1 MKILL
6 VEDNRAISK
15 GLVYT
20 LEQNGFEVALCENA
34 ESTLNSL
41 GGDFDLFIVDVSL
54 PDGNGFELC
63 DEIKR
68 VCETPVIF
76 LTALDDEDSIV
87 KGFDLG
93 AEDYITKPFSS
104 RELLARIKRITKKLD
119 KTMAM
124 NFGDISIDFDKK
136 QVCKNGN
143 PVVLTALEYRLFA
156 MLAKNSGKVLQ
167 VGAAARSMLGR
178 TPGNVVAVHPLQDGV
193 ISDYELTARM
203 LTEML
208 RRVLRHAGDETAD
221 ILLLLGVG
229 ALLIDGM
236 LRCQR
241 SEALP
246 AQLQVQKLL
255 HRQIIEAQF
264 IGEMCGDLAGRI
276 ACHKRVPFLS
286 QFVRFS

>member
-93 AEDYITKPFSS
+93 AEDYITKPFNISELQARVDAILRRYNKAKTKLSFKDIVIDTNS
-104 RELLARIKRITKKLD
+104 RIVTKNGVQIDLTLKEYEILLLFVRNKNIALYREMIYERVWNEPYMGDTRTVDLHIQRLRKKLD
-119 KTMAM
+119 LKD
-124 NFGDISIDFDKK
+124 NIQSVYKVG
-136 QVCKNGN
+136 
-143 PVVLTALEYRLFA
+143 YRL
-156 MLAKNSGKVLQ
+156 V
-167 VGAAARSMLGR
+167 
-178 TPGNVVAVHPLQDGV
+178 
-193 ISDYELTARM
+193 E
-203 LTEML
+203 
-208 RRVLRHAGDETAD
+208 
-221 ILLLLGVG
+221 
-229 ALLIDGM
+229 
-236 LRCQR
+236 
-241 SEALP
+241 
-246 AQLQVQKLL
+246 
-255 HRQIIEAQF
+255 
-264 IGEMCGDLAGRI
+264 
-276 ACHKRVPFLS
+276 
-286 QFVRFS
+286 

>member
-6 VEDNRAISK
+6 IEDNRAISK

-63 DEIKR
+63 NEIKR

-119 KTMAM
+119 NTMAKAA
-124 NFGDISIDFDKK
+124 IEHAA
-136 QVCKNGN
+136 KNGN

-156 MLAKNSGKVLQ
+156 MLAKNSGKVLTREQ
-167 VGAAARSMLGR
+167 ILERIWDLSGNYVEDNTLTVYIKRLRKKLDTNMIKTVKGLGYR
-178 TPGNVVAVHPLQDGV
+178 LEV
-193 ISDYELTARM
+193 
-203 LTEML
+203 
-208 RRVLRHAGDETAD
+208 
-221 ILLLLGVG
+221 
-229 ALLIDGM
+229 
-236 LRCQR
+236 
-241 SEALP
+241 
-246 AQLQVQKLL
+246 
-255 HRQIIEAQF
+255 
-264 IGEMCGDLAGRI
+264 
-276 ACHKRVPFLS
+276 
-286 QFVRFS
+286 

>member
-6 VEDNRAISK
+6 IEDNRAISK

-104 RELLARIKRITKKLD
+104 RELLAGIKRITKKLD

-124 NFGDISIDFDKK
+124 NFGDISIDFE
-136 QVCKNGN
+136 KNRFAK
-143 PVVLTALEYRLFA
+143 TAILLCLRRLSTA
-156 MLAKNSGKVLQ
+156 CLQ
-167 VGAAARSMLGR
+167 CLPKTAAR
-178 TPGNVVAVHPLQDGV
+178 
-193 ISDYELTARM
+193 
-203 LTEML
+203 
-208 RRVLRHAGDETAD
+208 
-221 ILLLLGVG
+221 
-229 ALLIDGM
+229 
-236 LRCQR
+236 C
-241 SEALP
+241 
-246 AQLQVQKLL
+246 
-255 HRQIIEAQF
+255 
-264 IGEMCGDLAGRI
+264 
-276 ACHKRVPFLS
+276 
-286 QFVRFS
+286 

>member
-1 MKILL
+1 MTISERHIQPTDCILLKFVDNSFTLCYNVVVTTDTTIFCMFSLLTGGGLFFFFPPSIFFLCLVVKILL
-6 VEDNRAISK
+6 IEDNRAISK

-156 MLAKNSGKVLQ
+156 MLAKNSGKVLTREQ
-167 VGAAARSMLGR
+167 ILERIWDLSGNYVEDNTLTVYIKRLRKKLDTNMIKTVKGLGYR
-178 TPGNVVAVHPLQDGV
+178 LEV
-193 ISDYELTARM
+193 
-203 LTEML
+203 
-208 RRVLRHAGDETAD
+208 
-221 ILLLLGVG
+221 
-229 ALLIDGM
+229 
-236 LRCQR
+236 
-241 SEALP
+241 
-246 AQLQVQKLL
+246 
-255 HRQIIEAQF
+255 
-264 IGEMCGDLAGRI
+264 
-276 ACHKRVPFLS
+276 
-286 QFVRFS
+286 

>member
-6 VEDNRAISK
+6 IEDNRAISK

-136 QVCKNGN
+136 QVCK
-143 PVVLTALEYRLFA
+143 TAVPLCLRRLNTA
-156 MLAKNSGKVLQ
+156 CLQ
-167 VGAAARSMLGR
+167 CLPKTAAR
-178 TPGNVVAVHPLQDGV
+178 
-193 ISDYELTARM
+193 
-203 LTEML
+203 
-208 RRVLRHAGDETAD
+208 
-221 ILLLLGVG
+221 
-229 ALLIDGM
+229 
-236 LRCQR
+236 C
-241 SEALP
+241 
-246 AQLQVQKLL
+246 
-255 HRQIIEAQF
+255 
-264 IGEMCGDLAGRI
+264 
-276 ACHKRVPFLS
+276 
-286 QFVRFS
+286 

>member
-6 VEDNRAISK
+6 IEDNRAISK

-124 NFGDISIDFDKK
+124 NFGDISIDFE
-136 QVCKNGN
+136 KNRFAK
-143 PVVLTALEYRLFA
+143 TAILLCLRRLSTA
-156 MLAKNSGKVLQ
+156 CLQ
-167 VGAAARSMLGR
+167 CLPKTAAR
-178 TPGNVVAVHPLQDGV
+178 
-193 ISDYELTARM
+193 
-203 LTEML
+203 
-208 RRVLRHAGDETAD
+208 
-221 ILLLLGVG
+221 
-229 ALLIDGM
+229 
-236 LRCQR
+236 C
-241 SEALP
+241 
-246 AQLQVQKLL
+246 
-255 HRQIIEAQF
+255 
-264 IGEMCGDLAGRI
+264 
-276 ACHKRVPFLS
+276 
-286 QFVRFS
+286 

>member
-6 VEDNRAISK
+6 IEDNRAISK

-63 DEIKR
+63 NEIKR

-136 QVCKNGN
+136 QVCK
-143 PVVLTALEYRLFA
+143 TAI
-156 MLAKNSGKVLQ
+156 
-167 VGAAARSMLGR
+167 
-178 TPGNVVAVHPLQDGV
+178 PLC
-193 ISDYELTARM
+193 
-203 LTEML
+203 L
-208 RRVLRHAGDETAD
+208 RRLSTAC
-221 ILLLLGVG
+221 LQCLPKTAV
-229 ALLIDGM
+229 
-236 LRCQR
+236 RC
-241 SEALP
+241 
-246 AQLQVQKLL
+246 
-255 HRQIIEAQF
+255 
-264 IGEMCGDLAGRI
+264 
-276 ACHKRVPFLS
+276 
-286 QFVRFS
+286 

>member
-6 VEDNRAISK
+6 IEDNRAISK

-119 KTMAM
+119 KTMTM
-124 NFGDISIDFDKK
+124 NLATSALILT
-136 QVCKNGN
+136 KNRFAK
-143 PVVLTALEYRLFA
+143 TAIPLCLRRLSTA
-156 MLAKNSGKVLQ
+156 CLQ
-167 VGAAARSMLGR
+167 CLPKTAAR
-178 TPGNVVAVHPLQDGV
+178 
-193 ISDYELTARM
+193 
-203 LTEML
+203 
-208 RRVLRHAGDETAD
+208 
-221 ILLLLGVG
+221 
-229 ALLIDGM
+229 
-236 LRCQR
+236 C
-241 SEALP
+241 
-246 AQLQVQKLL
+246 
-255 HRQIIEAQF
+255 
-264 IGEMCGDLAGRI
+264 
-276 ACHKRVPFLS
+276 
-286 QFVRFS
+286 

>member
-6 VEDNRAISK
+6 IEDNRAISK

-124 NFGDISIDFDKK
+124 ILVTSALILT
-136 QVCKNGN
+136 KNRFAK
-143 PVVLTALEYRLFA
+143 TAIPLCLRRLSTA
-156 MLAKNSGKVLQ
+156 CLQ
-167 VGAAARSMLGR
+167 CLPKTAAR
-178 TPGNVVAVHPLQDGV
+178 
-193 ISDYELTARM
+193 
-203 LTEML
+203 
-208 RRVLRHAGDETAD
+208 
-221 ILLLLGVG
+221 
-229 ALLIDGM
+229 
-236 LRCQR
+236 C
-241 SEALP
+241 
-246 AQLQVQKLL
+246 
-255 HRQIIEAQF
+255 
-264 IGEMCGDLAGRI
+264 
-276 ACHKRVPFLS
+276 
-286 QFVRFS
+286 

>member
-6 VEDNRAISK
+6 IEDNRAISK

-76 LTALDDEDSIV
+76 LTALNDEDSIV

-104 RELLARIKRITKKLD
+104 RELLARITRITKKLD

-124 NFGDISIDFDKK
+124 NFGDISIDFDKNRFAK
-136 QVCKNGN
+136 TAIPLCLRRLSTVC
-143 PVVLTALEYRLFA
+143 
-156 MLAKNSGKVLQ
+156 LQ
-167 VGAAARSMLGR
+167 CLPKTAAR
-178 TPGNVVAVHPLQDGV
+178 
-193 ISDYELTARM
+193 
-203 LTEML
+203 
-208 RRVLRHAGDETAD
+208 
-221 ILLLLGVG
+221 
-229 ALLIDGM
+229 
-236 LRCQR
+236 C
-241 SEALP
+241 
-246 AQLQVQKLL
+246 
-255 HRQIIEAQF
+255 
-264 IGEMCGDLAGRI
+264 
-276 ACHKRVPFLS
+276 
-286 QFVRFS
+286 

>member
-124 NFGDISIDFDKK
+124 NFGDISIDFDKNRFAK
-136 QVCKNGN
+136 
-143 PVVLTALEYRLFA
+143 TAIPLSLRRLSTA
-156 MLAKNSGKVLQ
+156 CLQ
-167 VGAAARSMLGR
+167 CLPKTAAR
-178 TPGNVVAVHPLQDGV
+178 
-193 ISDYELTARM
+193 
-203 LTEML
+203 
-208 RRVLRHAGDETAD
+208 
-221 ILLLLGVG
+221 
-229 ALLIDGM
+229 
-236 LRCQR
+236 C
-241 SEALP
+241 
-246 AQLQVQKLL
+246 
-255 HRQIIEAQF
+255 
-264 IGEMCGDLAGRI
+264 
-276 ACHKRVPFLS
+276 
-286 QFVRFS
+286 

>member
-6 VEDNRAISK
+6 IEDNRAISK

-124 NFGDISIDFDKK
+124 NFGDISIDFDKNRFAK
-136 QVCKNGN
+136 TVILLCLRRLN
-143 PVVLTALEYRLFA
+143 TAC
-156 MLAKNSGKVLQ
+156 LQ
-167 VGAAARSMLGR
+167 CLPKTAAR
-178 TPGNVVAVHPLQDGV
+178 
-193 ISDYELTARM
+193 
-203 LTEML
+203 
-208 RRVLRHAGDETAD
+208 
-221 ILLLLGVG
+221 
-229 ALLIDGM
+229 
-236 LRCQR
+236 C
-241 SEALP
+241 
-246 AQLQVQKLL
+246 
-255 HRQIIEAQF
+255 
-264 IGEMCGDLAGRI
+264 
-276 ACHKRVPFLS
+276 
-286 QFVRFS
+286 